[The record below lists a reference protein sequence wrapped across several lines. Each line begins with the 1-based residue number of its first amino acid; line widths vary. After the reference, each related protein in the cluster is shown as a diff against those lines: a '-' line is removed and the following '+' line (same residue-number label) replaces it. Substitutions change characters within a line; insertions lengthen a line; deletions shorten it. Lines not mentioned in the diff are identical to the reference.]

1 MSSIGRNHRMKRSDF
16 ISLDKM
22 MEFINTDLRHCIGV
36 DANWIVALALSTYTE
51 AFGHFL
57 PGMQN
62 SRNYPCYNKFLCD
75 WMNYGHLVEPKKT

>member
-1 MSSIGRNHRMKRSDF
+1 MKRNDF
-16 ISLDKM
+16 KSLDKM
-22 MEFINTDLRHCIGV
+22 IEFISADLRHCIGA

-62 SRNYPCYNKFLCD
+62 SKNFQ
-75 WMNYGHLVEPKKT
+75 